1 METSLWCVSS
11 NASDMNRQSE
21 TNWEHVDALT
31 DDVIDTSDIAP
42 LDDTFFARARFRH
55 PGKQEVVTVHLD
67 PDVVAW
73 YRAQGEQWEARMR
86 AALRIYV
93 EAHEE

>member
-1 METSLWCVSS
+1 M

-31 DDVIDTSDIAP
+31 DDTIDTSDIAP
-42 LDDTFFARARFRH
+42 LDETFFARARFRH
-55 PGKQEVVTVHLD
+55 PQKQEVVTVHID
-67 PDVVAW
+67 PDVLAW
-73 YRAQGEQWEARMR
+73 FRSQGEQWESKMR

-93 EAHEE
+93 DAHQE